1 MFLKKIISFFFSEKT
16 NCMVTSNRTV
26 INDSDSYVLCW
37 QGKYKDDLESKFF
50 AIMLDNNGF
59 VRYGFKSTERS
70 CSKLYPKSNKI
81 RHKSEYF
88 RPYFKKTK
96 YFFICYI
103 YFYFWFPQWEKV
115 LSSPYNNKIV
125 FFEI

>member
-1 MFLKKIISFFFSEKT
+1 MLIDVLEENYFFFFQKKT

-37 QGKYKDDLESKFF
+37 QGKYEDVLESKFF
-50 AIMLDNNGF
+50 AIILDNNGF

-81 RHKSEYF
+81 RHKSKYF
-88 RPYFKKTK
+88 RPYFKTQN
-96 YFFICYI
+96 ISLLYI
-103 YFYFWFPQWEKV
+103 LLF
-115 LSSPYNNKIV
+115 LISSMRKGIK
-125 FFEI
+125 

>member
-1 MFLKKIISFFFSEKT
+1 MLIDVLEENYFIFFSEKT

-37 QGKYKDDLESKFF
+37 QGKYEDVLESKFF

-59 VRYGFKSTERS
+59 VRYGLKSTERS

-96 YFFICYI
+96 CFFICYI
-103 YFYFWFPQWEKV
+103 YFYF
-115 LSSPYNNKIV
+115 
-125 FFEI
+125 

>member
-1 MFLKKIISFFFSEKT
+1 MLIDVLEENYFIFFSEKT

-37 QGKYKDDLESKFF
+37 QGKYEDVLESKFF

-59 VRYGFKSTERS
+59 VMYGFKSTERS

-115 LSSPYNNKIV
+115 
-125 FFEI
+125 

>member
-1 MFLKKIISFFFSEKT
+1 MLIDVLEENYFIFFSEKT

-37 QGKYKDDLESKFF
+37 QGKYEDVLESKFF

-81 RHKSEYF
+81 RHKSKYS
-88 RPYFKKTK
+88 RPYFKKQNISLYIIYT
-96 YFFICYI
+96 FISD
-103 YFYFWFPQWEKV
+103 FLNEKR
-115 LSSPYNNKIV
+115 Y
-125 FFEI
+125 

>member
-1 MFLKKIISFFFSEKT
+1 
-16 NCMVTSNRTV
+16 MVTSNRTV

-37 QGKYKDDLESKFF
+37 QGKYEDVLESKFF

-81 RHKSEYF
+81 RHKSKYS
-88 RPYFKKTK
+88 RPYFKKQNISEVEKRQLQVLHFLLNYK
-96 YFFICYI
+96 YRG
-103 YFYFWFPQWEKV
+103 FP
-115 LSSPYNNKIV
+115 NNNSLPTVSLNMINGGSV
-125 FFEI
+125 RYLGL